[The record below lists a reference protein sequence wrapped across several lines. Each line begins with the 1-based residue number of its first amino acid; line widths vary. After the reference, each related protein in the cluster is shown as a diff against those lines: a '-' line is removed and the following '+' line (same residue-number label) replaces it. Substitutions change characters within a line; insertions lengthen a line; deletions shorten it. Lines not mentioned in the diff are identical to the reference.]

1 MCIHDIIKDHFNYKF
16 IEKKLFHE
24 YEYES
29 EYGSNA
35 FELVLRM
42 WMVIP
47 LARSI
52 PFLWA
57 HCHGKCPRSV
67 MNLYSTQ

>member
-1 MCIHDIIKDHFNYKF
+1 MCVYDIIKDHFNYKF

-35 FELVLRM
+35 FELSTFNVYVVMDSSSPTNAYLSQ
-42 WMVIP
+42 I
-47 LARSI
+47 LS
-52 PFLWA
+52 PFMELQ
-57 HCHGKCPRSV
+57 GV
-67 MNLYSTQ
+67 YL